1 MRHEYG
7 TFSFEIHL
15 RTYEATCVLQIT
27 HDDNNKKYDSFFKR
41 ENG

>member
-1 MRHEYG
+1 MEHLVLKSIYEHMRV
-7 TFSFEIHL
+7 
-15 RTYEATCVLQIT
+15 VLQIT

>member
-1 MRHEYG
+1 MRHGYG
-7 TFSFEIHL
+7 TFSFKIHS
-15 RTYEATCVLQIT
+15 RTYEARCVLQIT